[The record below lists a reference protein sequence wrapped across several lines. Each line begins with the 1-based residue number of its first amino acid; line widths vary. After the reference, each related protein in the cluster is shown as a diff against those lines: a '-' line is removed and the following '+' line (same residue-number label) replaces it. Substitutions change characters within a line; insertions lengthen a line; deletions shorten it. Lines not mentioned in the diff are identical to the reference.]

1 MISELL
7 KDGRLNRDDLVQ
19 RLRDAGVADPDE
31 AIKQAIRGG
40 QVMSYREHEGDK
52 LVRYYELPRRI

>member
-40 QVMSYREHEGDK
+40 SYLRLK
-52 LVRYYELPRRI
+52 KTAMKWRPR